1 MSGKMGAGFGTGLGQ
16 SWAGIKR
23 AWLNGDMWGSFVTG
37 FTRLGG
43 EISDGSIWLLDP
55 LFWPLLA
62 GGTGP
67 AFFKMGGKLGN
78 GLERREEA
86 TAATGSFGTMVSVSE
101 EDVL

>member
-1 MSGKMGAGFGTGLGQ
+1 MSGDIGVGFGTGLGQ

-55 LFWPLLA
+55 LF
-62 GGTGP
+62 
-67 AFFKMGGKLGN
+67 
-78 GLERREEA
+78 
-86 TAATGSFGTMVSVSE
+86 
-101 EDVL
+101 